1 VRVIDE
7 GTVSVGD
14 EMHLSERLHNTLGV
28 LEVWDLLYKK
38 EIDKDLLEFALEHPQ
53 LADACKKDL
62 RLRL

>member
-1 VRVIDE
+1 
-7 GTVSVGD
+7 
-14 EMHLSERLHNTLGV
+14 
-28 LEVWDLLYKK
+28 LYKK